1 MGGPGNQVIGRR
13 TFIVGCIRH
22 CSVFIIP
29 EGGQGVFFI
38 IVDDVII
45 GKPGVGPGMEGGN
58 LRRTPMSIS
67 CGFCEYF

>member
-1 MGGPGNQVIGRR
+1 
-13 TFIVGCIRH
+13 
-22 CSVFIIP
+22 VFIIP